1 MKNSSDIFG
10 NRTRDL
16 PACSAVSQPTACP
29 ILSGR
34 TLLKTRRNFTYALLV
49 TNNIRVIS
57 LLGSESTS
65 KLKRPLEGSSI
76 SCNSTSFENGK
87 LNLHIRPFS
96 ERAEEHPSNLLS
108 SPMQPGFPLRLK
120 PPHLPSECL
129 FFLCNMYYNLTPR
142 GSYSTPTSFSFRFTA
157 NIMHTWK
164 GVNISATKFTTGWPM
179 SGPFNTP
186 PTEIL
191 NIWILYLKCIT
202 QIVYCSSVKIRV
214 G

>member
-1 MKNSSDIFG
+1 MKVVRLSVLRTGRLYHPGHIPSTHFCLRLSQPQGHNAARRIMPMKNSSDIFG

-157 NIMHTWK
+157 NIMHT
-164 GVNISATKFTTGWPM
+164 
-179 SGPFNTP
+179 
-186 PTEIL
+186 
-191 NIWILYLKCIT
+191 
-202 QIVYCSSVKIRV
+202 
-214 G
+214 